1 MLEKLSSNYK
11 YPSTLEDKWDIERGD
26 LKLVIDV
33 EIVSEILNHSVN
45 TVTARHY
52 AKPSYLPQMR
62 EALELWS
69 NHLMN
74 IVEK

>member
-1 MLEKLSSNYK
+1 MEVASK
-11 YPSTLEDKWDIERGD
+11 
-26 LKLVIDV
+26 
-33 EIVSEILNHSVN
+33 ILNHSVN

-69 NHLMN
+69 EHLFE
-74 IVEK
+74 IVGQK